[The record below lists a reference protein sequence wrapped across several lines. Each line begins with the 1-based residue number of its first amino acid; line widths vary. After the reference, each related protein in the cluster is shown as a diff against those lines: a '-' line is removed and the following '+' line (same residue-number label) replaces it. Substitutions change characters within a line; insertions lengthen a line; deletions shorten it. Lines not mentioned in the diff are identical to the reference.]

1 MLLKVGL
8 NRVKSCVNSSAL
20 SKTSRPPSA
29 KIRQSTILSS
39 LVLSRSWIDS
49 GLAFPP
55 TCHPSIPTT
64 PFCGEEKN
72 HPRCNAFT
80 SFSWDFILP
89 STSNGDVKYMTSHV
103 MSLLEP
109 FTWFYQSRLNM
120 KSWNPPFWVV
130 QDGKTMSST
139 PTFPCKAGKP
149 TWLNKKTSSQKVFQK
164 KTKPAG
170 DILQI
175 IDEPNSLYT
184 LIPWKTL
191 VIYIKLKPRQNLNKT
206 QNCYRHNQR
215 CCSPLQVQQPSPS

>member
-1 MLLKVGL
+1 MSIQVLCLRLHVHHRRKFVNQPSYLHWSFHVPELTQAWHFPQHVTHLSQPPHSVG
-8 NRVKSCVNSSAL
+8 K
-20 SKTSRPPSA
+20 K
-29 KIRQSTILSS
+29 
-39 LVLSRSWIDS
+39 
-49 GLAFPP
+49 
-55 TCHPSIPTT
+55 
-64 PFCGEEKN
+64 KN